1 MILNIISNY
10 SEQSNWKTTP
20 CRNIIKHENKKD
32 FLLIAKIEN
41 WFKYWTKI
49 VSKLNRFSISFE
61 IEKQF
66 KLRLKFNLI
75 LDWTTISSSRT
86 YSYYHTG
93 IWDCFTILFYIV
105 FRSHLSLKI
114 NLLSNRFSIEDGIE
128 NRFESHLKSCL
139 KSCL

>member
-1 MILNIISNY
+1 MY
-10 SEQSNWKTTP
+10 
-20 CRNIIKHENKKD
+20 
-32 FLLIAKIEN
+32 
-41 WFKYWTKI
+41 
-49 VSKLNRFSISFE
+49 RFSISFE

-93 IWDCFTILFYIV
+93 IWDCFTILFCIV

-114 NLLSNRFSIEDGIE
+114 NLLSNRFSTKGAIE
-128 NRFESHLKSCL
+128 NRFASHLKVDSNDVKKIFVILLLYHSVMNNAIICTIIFVKNDQKILL
-139 KSCL
+139 KKSRCYGFCRKFKN